1 MRKKATKKTAG
12 KKRTPAMKATKARKR
27 SRTNRAARK
36 PAPPPLVLRHRG
48 ETELTLGFVDS
59 LLELMASSGVKAGKA
74 AKHLGI
80 PEAQFNEW
88 LGIGRSD
95 RETGVRSPYAYLL
108 DVIDA
113 ADSGIEIQAI
123 RKVFLHSDWRA
134 AAWFVERR
142 FPEDWAGT
150 AGRAGAK
157 AGSRSDIP
165 YSPPVHT
172 QEEAVAVVFEL
183 AKLVLNG
190 MEIDA
195 VPVDPSLDEEANKA
209 GNKGGLRTIVA
220 ELLAEHIRAGGKERP
235 GLREEI
241 EAYLGIRIVPQEE
254 ERGAG
259 PEAGDDGKSATE
271 IGPLPASTESGGE
284 ETGRA

>member
-12 KKRTPAMKATKARKR
+12 KKRTPAKKASKARR
-27 SRTNRAARK
+27 RTQTKRAARK
-36 PAPPPLVLRHRG
+36 PPPPPLVLRHRG
-48 ETELTLGFVDS
+48 ETELSLGFVDS

-80 PEAQFNEW
+80 AEAQFAEW
-88 LGIGRSD
+88 LDIGSSD

-142 FPEDWAGT
+142 FPEDWAAT

-157 AGSRSDIP
+157 TGSRDAIP

-172 QEEAVAVVFEL
+172 QEEAVAVVIEL

-190 MEIDA
+190 VEIDA
-195 VPVDPSLDEEANKA
+195 VPVDPALDEEANET
-209 GNKGGLRTIVA
+209 GRKGGLRTIVA
-220 ELLAEHIRAGGKERP
+220 ELLAEHLRAGGKERP

-241 EAYLGIRIVPQEE
+241 EAYLGFRIVPQEE
-254 ERGAG
+254 ELGAG
-259 PEAGDDGKSATE
+259 AEAEERADK
-271 IGPLPASTESGGE
+271 GE
-284 ETGRA
+284 AK

>member
-1 MRKKATKKTAG
+1 MRQKTTKKTSG
-12 KKRTPAMKATKARKR
+12 KKRTAQKAAKARKR
-27 SRTNRAARK
+27 SQTKRAARK
-36 PAPPPLVLRHRG
+36 VAPPPLVLRHRG
-48 ETELTLGFVDS
+48 ETELSLGFVDS
-59 LLELMASSGVKAGKA
+59 LLEVMASSGVKAGKA
-74 AKHLGI
+74 AKHLSI
-80 PEAQFNEW
+80 PEVQFAEW
-88 LGIGRSD
+88 LDIGRSD

-150 AGRAGAK
+150 AGRSGAK
-157 AGSRSDIP
+157 ARSRDDIP
-165 YSPPVHT
+165 YSPPLHT
-172 QEEAVAVVFEL
+172 QEEAVAVVLEL
-183 AKLVLNG
+183 AKLILNG

-195 VPVDPSLDEEANKA
+195 VPVDPQADEEPNETGK
-209 GNKGGLRTIVA
+209 KGGLRTIVA
-220 ELLAEHIRAGGKERP
+220 ELLAEHLRAGGKERP

-254 ERGAG
+254 ELGAG
-259 PEAGDDGKSATE
+259 PEAGDEGKSTTE
-271 IGPLPASTESGGE
+271 REPLPASTESE
-284 ETGRA
+284 